1 MTTATTPD
9 LRSELL
15 AAAQACFAAV
25 TAREDSA
32 IRALNAPTCLVVGPT
47 GARLM
52 NRDAVAEI
60 VRNHEGEEEY
70 EIDEDTVTVLPIT
83 DATGAIA

>member
-1 MTTATTPD
+1 MD
-9 LRSELL
+9 L
-15 AAAQACFAAV
+15 
-25 TAREDSA
+25 
-32 IRALNAPTCLVVGPT
+32 
-47 GARLM
+47 
-52 NRDAVAEI
+52 DAVAEI